1 MISRSSRSSSNQKGD
16 DDACI
21 EKRFRRVGGMKRR
34 ITFVLVCALAL
45 SGLCGNVCSQEQKS
59 PDQLFQKGVDL
70 AIQKDYQQAI
80 DIWLPLL
87 DKANDESKPKILK
100 ATALAYKKLH
110 QLPEAWHHF
119 SHYLRIGAGEDAKA
133 ARWLKKVEEELA
145 RKHEKI
151 VFSCAPEG
159 VTLGIKR
166 SQEPDSNSAISP
178 PTLHFTC
185 PLTWW
190 FRPGK
195 HGIEAQKEGFKS
207 QLVEIDV
214 LELGDQGARNIKL
227 LAIAPMAVPLKP
239 TTAAPETAAPTTSIA
254 SPAVPE
260 SDSRVLKWVLTGT
273 GAAVVAT
280 GGALQLLANSKNEEL
295 HDKYM
300 DKTKYPDGA
309 VAKGHYDVDYDD
321 QVKPRRTTA
330 FVLYGVGGAAMVAG
344 VVLLAM
350 DKGAEDG
357 EPETS
362 LSLTPTV
369 LKGGIG
375 ALMSVEF

>member
-1 MISRSSRSSSNQKGD
+1 MIFRSSRSSSNQKGD

-21 EKRFRRVGGMKRR
+21 EKKVGRIGGMKRP
-34 ITFVLVCALAL
+34 ITFVLVCTLAL
-45 SGLCGNVCSQEQKS
+45 SSLCGNVWSQEQKS
-59 PDQLFQKGVDL
+59 PDQLFQQGVDL
-70 AIQKDYQQAI
+70 AIQKHYQQAI

-87 DKANDESKPKILK
+87 HKANDESKPKILK

-110 QLPEAWHHF
+110 KLPEAWHHF
-119 SHYLRIGAGEDAKA
+119 SHYLRIGAGKDAKA
-133 ARWLKKVEEELA
+133 ARWLKGVEEELA
-145 RKHEKI
+145 KEHEKV
-151 VFSCAPEG
+151 VFSCTPDG

-166 SQEPDSNSAISP
+166 SQEPGSDSAISP
-178 PTLHFTC
+178 PRLQFSC

-195 HGIEAQKEGFKS
+195 HGIQAQKEGFEP

-227 LAIAPMAVPLKP
+227 LAIAPMAVPLGP
-239 TTAAPETAAPTTSIA
+239 ATAGQEPVPPTTSIT
-254 SPAVPE
+254 SPAVRE
-260 SDSRVLKWVLTGT
+260 SGSRVMEWVLTGT
-273 GAAVVAT
+273 GAALVAT

-295 HDKYM
+295 HDQYM
-300 DKTKYPDGA
+300 DKTIYPDGV
-309 VAKGHYDVDYDD
+309 VAKGLYDVDYED
-321 QVKPRRTTA
+321 QIKPRRTTA

-350 DKGAEDG
+350 DKGSEASKAEA
-357 EPETS
+357 PRT
-362 LSLTPTV
+362 LTPTV